1 MPGLPVGS
9 CGFRC
14 GMRHRAVQPLTAFVK
29 LMWALGQARD
39 GKPIYA
45 DKRRRGACPPIRL
58 ALRVPRCLMWYDD
71 QGE

>member
-45 DKRRRGACPPIRL
+45 DKRRRGACPP
-58 ALRVPRCLMWYDD
+58 D
-71 QGE
+71 QAGVSRAQVLDVV